1 MSQCVGD
8 DRTDIEGLM
17 LRAWPEVRLQ
27 HFAVERLRNAPA
39 RPAYAPALATTGSG
53 ERPRAVDSGII
64 EID

>member
-1 MSQCVGD
+1 MIG
-8 DRTDIEGLM
+8 
-17 LRAWPEVRLQ
+17 EVQ
-27 HFAVERLRNAPA
+27 VYAVERLRNAPA